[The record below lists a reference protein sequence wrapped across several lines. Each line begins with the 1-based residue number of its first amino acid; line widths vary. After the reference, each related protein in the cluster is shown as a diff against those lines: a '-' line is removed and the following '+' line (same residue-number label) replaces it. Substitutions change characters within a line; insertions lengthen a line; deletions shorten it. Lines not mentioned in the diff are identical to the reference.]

1 MTESVV
7 KAVSEAV
14 AYIQGLNPRTPETG
28 IILGTG
34 LGKLVDHVEI
44 EMSIDYGDIPNFP
57 ISTVEGHQG
66 KLIFGM
72 LAGKPVVIMQGR
84 FHYYEG
90 YSLRQATLPV
100 RVMHKLGIKQ
110 LLVSN
115 AAGGVNTTMKVGDI
129 MLLTDH
135 INLLP
140 DNPLRGLHEPE
151 LGARFPDMSEAYDK
165 KLIKKAL
172 NISEREGIVLHTGIY
187 AAVAGPNFET
197 QAEYRY
203 VKAIGADA
211 VGMSTVPEVIVC
223 AQIGLPVLGV
233 SAITDE
239 AFPEE
244 YVIVTHE
251 YVIQAAAIAEPK
263 MVAIF
268 KILIAE
274 C

>member
-1 MTESVV
+1 MTESIVQ
-7 KAVSEAV
+7 ATNEAV
-14 AYIQGLNPRTPETG
+14 AYIKGLNPTTPETG

-57 ISTVEGHQG
+57 ISTVEGHKG
-66 KLIFGM
+66 KLIFGK
-72 LAGKPVVIMQGR
+72 LSGKPVVIMQGR

-100 RVMHKLGIKQ
+100 RVMHKLGVKQ
-110 LLVSN
+110 MLVSN
-115 AAGGVNTTMKVGDI
+115 AAGGVNTAMKVGDI

-140 DNPLRGLHEPE
+140 DNPLRGVHEPE

-165 KLIKKAL
+165 KLIKRAVEIA
-172 NISEREGIVLHTGIY
+172 NREGILLHQGVY

-203 VKAIGADA
+203 VRAVGADA

-223 AQIGLPVLGV
+223 AQIGLPVLGI

-263 MVAIF
+263 MVILF
-268 KILIAE
+268 KNLVAE